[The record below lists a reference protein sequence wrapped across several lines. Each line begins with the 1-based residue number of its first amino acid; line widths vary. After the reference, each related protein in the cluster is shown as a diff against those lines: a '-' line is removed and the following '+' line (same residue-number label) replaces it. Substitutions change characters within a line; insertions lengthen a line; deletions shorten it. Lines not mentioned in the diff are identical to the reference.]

1 MSRSWRIVVVL
12 TFIGLTVGLAWTC
25 STTSRS
31 VLLDNRLGKNFAHL
45 ANAELRDAE
54 LGLVDAILGLELG
67 LCDLEDWPAVQ
78 EAAKGR
84 ERVRQVRESWPWG
97 IREDVRACIENVVTR
112 DYYLSLVGGALLG
125 AIVGAAL
132 GFALVWI
139 LSARR

>member
-31 VLLDNRLGKNFAHL
+31 VLLDNKLGKNLAHL
-45 ANAELRDAE
+45 ANAELRDVE
-54 LGLVDAILGLELG
+54 LTIVDAMLGLELDY
-67 LCDLEDWPAVQ
+67 CDLEDGPAVR
-78 EAAKGR
+78 EAAKR
-84 ERVRQVRESWPWG
+84 LERLRQVRESWPWG
-97 IREDVRACIENVVTR
+97 VREDVRACIENAVTR
-112 DYYLSLVGGALLG
+112 DYYLFLVGGALLG

>member
-31 VLLDNRLGKNFAHL
+31 VLLDNKLGKNLAHL
-45 ANAELRDAE
+45 ANAEIRDAE
-54 LGLVDAILGLELG
+54 LNLVDVRLGIELG
-67 LCDLEDWPAVQ
+67 YCDLEDGPAV
-78 EAAKGR
+78 R
-84 ERVRQVRESWPWG
+84 ERGRQVRESWPWG
-97 IREDVRACIENVVTR
+97 VREDVRACIENAVTR

>member
-1 MSRSWRIVVVL
+1 ML

-31 VLLDNRLGKNFAHL
+31 VLLDNMLGKHLAHL
-45 ANAELRDAE
+45 ANAELRDAD
-54 LGLVDAILGLELG
+54 LVIVDALLGLELRY
-67 LCDLEDWPAVQ
+67 CDLEDWSA
-78 EAAKGR
+78 
-84 ERVRQVRESWPWG
+84 RQVRESWPWG
-97 IREDVRACIENVVTR
+97 VREDVRACIENAVTR

-125 AIVGAAL
+125 AIVGAVL